1 MNYENIFDQY
11 KETSVKGRYIALL
24 HIEPILLRLQ
34 KEGKVSVLGESVFG
48 KPIYVYQNGSGKT
61 RVMMWSQMH
70 GNESTTT
77 KAVLDFFNFLDSE
90 KGEELKQKFTFCII
104 PMLNPDGAE
113 VWTRNNA
120 NDVDLNRDSQNL
132 SQPESQILRK
142 CIEEF
147 KPDLCFNLHDQRTIF
162 GVEGTKNPATVSFLA
177 PSYNEEKEVN
187 RTRKKA
193 MEIIAFMNEELQ
205 KYIPNQIGRFDDG
218 FNINCIGD
226 TVQNLGIS
234 TVLIEA
240 GHYPDDYQREE
251 TRKYVFI
258 ALLFGLYN
266 FSTESNFETKYLEY
280 FNIPNNLVFFF
291 DFLYKNVKFNYDN
304 KQIITNFAVQFS
316 ERIEDKQ
323 IMFEAYIKETGEL
336 QGFVGHFEFNA
347 KEQEYFDDFLNY
359 PQINQKAN
367 FEIGNIVFRNGL
379 PMNKK

>member
-1 MNYENIFDQY
+1 MNYENIFNQY
-11 KETSVKGRYIALL
+11 KETAVHGRYVALS
-24 HIEPILLRLQ
+24 HIEPVLLRLQ
-34 KEGKVSVLGESVFG
+34 KEGKVTVFAASVLG
-48 KPIYVYQNGSGKT
+48 KPIYVYQNGTGKI

-132 SQPESQILRK
+132 SQPESRILRK
-142 CIEEF
+142 CLEEF
-147 KPDLCFNLHDQRTIF
+147 QPDFCFNLHDQRTIF

-187 RTRKKA
+187 EVRKKA
-193 MEIIAFMNEELQ
+193 MEVITYMNDELQ
-205 KYIPNQIGRFDDG
+205 RYIPNHIGRFDDG

-226 TVQNLGIS
+226 TVQNMGIP

-240 GHYPDDYQREE
+240 GHYPNDYQREE

-258 ALLFGLYN
+258 ALLSALN
-266 FSTESNFETKYLEY
+266 HFSDDNLDKKFLEY
-280 FNIPNNLVFFF
+280 FNIPNNSIFFF
-291 DFLYKNVKFNYDN
+291 DFFYKNVKFNYDN

-316 ERIEDKQ
+316 ERVEDNQ
-323 IMFEAYIKETGEL
+323 ILLEAYLEEIGDL
-336 QGFVGHFEFNA
+336 HGFAGHFEYNA
-347 KEQEYFDDFLNY
+347 KNGEYSDDFLNY

-367 FEIGNIVFRNGL
+367 FKIGEVIFKNGL
-379 PMNKK
+379 PITEK